1 VRIAWARLHWF
12 APNANRILEGL
23 TARGSSA
30 RESNLPDQII
40 RRMDEKIQK
49 DAADLADGIL
59 GFFGLGKDKEEE
71 ASRRRR
77 AAKQN

>member
-1 VRIAWARLHWF
+1 
-12 APNANRILEGL
+12 
-23 TARGSSA
+23 
-30 RESNLPDQII
+30 
-40 RRMDEKIQK
+40 MDEKIQK

>member
-1 VRIAWARLHWF
+1 MAGNWKSI
-12 APNANRILEGL
+12 
-23 TARGSSA
+23 GSIG
-30 RESNLPDQII
+30 NLPDQIR

-71 ASRRRR
+71 ANRRRR
-77 AAKQN
+77 AAKQNWINDDTSGW